1 VCALLD
7 AVEALARGDRLIE
20 SGRPFWVMPIR
31 IYPREIF
38 MGASSAVTINR
49 SEQEITSQL
58 SEADPLLSAE
68 NVRISYGPAPGD
80 RGTEVRVVLEQSV
93 PGGALGQK
101 VAAVVGADPQRQLDD
116 ALRRFKQLV
125 ETGEVIRSE
134 GSPGGTDAKQQ
145 RSQRPAKPVVT
156 DQ

>member
-1 VCALLD
+1 MPM
-7 AVEALARGDRLIE
+7 RTHSKGD
-20 SGRPFWVMPIR
+20 FV
-31 IYPREIF
+31 
-38 MGASSAVTINR
+38 GATSAVTINR
-49 SEQEITSQL
+49 SEQEIISQL
-58 SEADPLLSAE
+58 SQADPLLTSE

-116 ALRRFKQLV
+116 ALRRFKQVV

-134 GSPGGTDAKQQ
+134 ASPGGIDAKQQ
-145 RSQRPAKPVVT
+145 RSQRPAQPLAA